1 MKLYNVM
8 SLSSNPYLRKTC
20 SGLRFAEI
28 VEKMH
33 HLWKYSEKKQ
43 QFAPNTFPKAQ
54 SFDEGRGVTFNKCTL
69 LGSSKRLWLLG
80 KHILYLWL
88 LIVYSY
94 IISEAVGFDLA

>member
-1 MKLYNVM
+1 MF
-8 SLSSNPYLRKTC
+8 
-20 SGLRFAEI
+20 GFEI
-28 VEKMH
+28 CRNCGKNAPLVEIQ
-33 HLWKYSEKKQ
+33 EKKQ

-88 LIVYSY
+88 LIVYSS
-94 IISEAVGFDLA
+94 IISEAVEFDLA